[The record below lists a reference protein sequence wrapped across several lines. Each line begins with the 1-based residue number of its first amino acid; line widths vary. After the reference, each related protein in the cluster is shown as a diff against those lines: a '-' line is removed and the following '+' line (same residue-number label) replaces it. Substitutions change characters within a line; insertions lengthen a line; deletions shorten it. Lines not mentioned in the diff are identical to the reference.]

1 MSREPGAMT
10 EHVVTERDA
19 QGLVVCT
26 VEREIT
32 VEDLLLR
39 KMEKDLRT
47 YVRRCIAE
55 VRGIPGTVGGTLRDT
70 IPVDEAVA
78 DELTAAGV
86 DVATVVD
93 EEFKRDQRAYPEA
106 WRALGYAK
114 VVVGIRLT

>member
-19 QGLVVCT
+19 QGRVVCT

-39 KMEKDLRT
+39 KIEKDLRT

-86 DVATVVD
+86 DVATSATSARTPRPGGRSATRRSSSV
-93 EEFKRDQRAYPEA
+93 F
-106 WRALGYAK
+106 G
-114 VVVGIRLT
+114 